1 MDTIFRTFEASID
14 SVLDGER
21 AVVAR
26 INTAGV
32 DRLKTVIDPL
42 GCDVSH
48 FNKTRS
54 VLWNHGLDPIRG
66 TVPIGSG
73 WAKVRRAQRD
83 MIGKTSFAKDE
94 FSNQLF
100 ESYKDGTLR
109 GWSIK
114 AGVHQSSPP
123 TQDELR
129 AMPELEGC
137 EMVYRKWDLIE
148 FSATPTPGN
157 SDCLTMLVS
166 RGLITP
172 PQGFYGPL
180 HPVGSSSTG
189 MCEVGTCIACDQN
202 HAEKNRALQAIAA
215 NVPALVAGMVKRYI
229 TGSGDSWTVH
239 AEDGKV
245 LGHHK
250 DKASAEKQL
259 AAIEVHKHDEGRAMP
274 WIDSDGQT
282 WTVYHADGQRCISVD
297 DPEQADECLRL
308 LVTPADDFAQRHLA
322 QSLAYVRQEFNDY
335 RQYMR
340 EYIDLFSK
348 GRV

>member
-1 MDTIFRTFEASID
+1 MDYLIRSFEGNID
-14 SVLDGER
+14 SVLEGER

-26 INTAGV
+26 INTSGI
-32 DRLKTVIDPL
+32 DRLKTIIDPL

-66 TVPIGSG
+66 TVPIGAG
-73 WAKVRRAQRD
+73 WAKVRRSERD
-83 MIGKTSFAKDE
+83 MLGKTSFAKDD
-94 FSNQLF
+94 FSSQLF

-114 AGVHQSSPP
+114 AGVHESSPP
-123 TQDELR
+123 TQEEIR
-129 AMPELEGC
+129 SRPELEEC
-137 EMVYRKWDLIE
+137 ETIYRKWDLIE

-166 RGLITP
+166 RGLITAP
-172 PQGFYGPL
+172 EGFLPAKL
-180 HPVGSSSTG
+180 ERSSD
-189 MCEVGTCIACDQN
+189 EVS
-202 HAEKNRALQAIAA
+202 E
-215 NVPALVAGMVKRYI
+215 VSRYI

-259 AAIEVHKHDEGRAMP
+259 AAIEAHKHDEGRALP
-274 WIDSDGQT
+274 WIDTDGT
-282 WTVYHADGQRCISVD
+282 LWTVYHADGQRAMVLP
-297 DPEQADECLRL
+297 DPEMADECLRL
-308 LVTPADDFAQRHLA
+308 LTVKPESKRAYYASEAAQALA
-322 QSLAYVRQEFNDY
+322 ELRRGLSDIGAEAK
-335 RQYMR
+335 
-340 EYIDLFSK
+340 EYIDLYRH

>member
-1 MDTIFRTFEASID
+1 METIFRTFEASID

-66 TVPIGSG
+66 TVPIGAG

-83 MIGKTSFAKDE
+83 MIGKTAFAKDD
-94 FSNQLF
+94 FSSQLF
-100 ESYKDGTLR
+100 DSYKDGTLR

-123 TQDELR
+123 TIDEIR
-129 AMPELEGC
+129 AMPELEEC
-137 EMVYRKWDLIE
+137 ETIYRKWDLIE

-166 RGLITP
+166 RGLITAP
-172 PQGFYGPL
+172 EGFEPSHVKL
-180 HPVGSSSTG
+180 ESTL
-189 MCEVGTCIACDQN
+189 
-202 HAEKNRALQAIAA
+202 EKL
-215 NVPALVAGMVKRYI
+215 RYI
-229 TGSGDSWTVH
+229 TSSGDSWTVH
-239 AEDGKV
+239 AEDGKE
-245 LGHHK
+245 LGKHK
-250 DKASAEKQL
+250 TKEEAEKQL
-259 AAIEVHKHDEGRAMP
+259 AAIEAHKHEGRAMP
-274 WIDSDGQT
+274 WIDTDGQL
-282 WTVYHADGQRCISVD
+282 WTVYHASGERCMALP
-297 DPEQADECLRL
+297 DPEMADECLRL
-308 LVTPADDFAQRHLA
+308 LTAKPDSKRDYYAAEAAQALA
-322 QSLAYVRQEFNDY
+322 ETRRAYGEIGTEIK
-335 RQYMR
+335 
-340 EYIDLFSK
+340 EYIDLYRH
-348 GRV
+348 GRI